1 MYPLSFDKFCLV
13 KELYRHKFIRSSH
26 PKHVGSCV
34 LIDNVGSFNESLK
47 AFRRHGVR
55 DDDVI
60 GHAVFLVAYFTS
72 IIDPRPYPHGR
83 IVRVFDLS
91 GFHLLHATNL
101 RAMRLGLR
109 LTMTAEKYFPEVLQS
124 VIVVNA
130 HPFAI
135 SVYNRLIRG
144 LLLCISARRARSLT
158 RSIPHS
164 IDPSLDRSL
173 ARVLRSPFR
182 QHERTRN
189 KFQFHS
195 DDAVL
200 REMLGCEQLDW
211 QNAESAV
218 EVAMYEYVMR
228 QGRDGGSKGG

>member
-1 MYPLSFDKFCLV
+1 MYQRPTC
-13 KELYRHKFIRSSH
+13 
-26 PKHVGSCV
+26 
-34 LIDNVGSFNESLK
+34 
-47 AFRRHGVR
+47 
-55 DDDVI
+55 
-60 GHAVFLVAYFTS
+60 S
-72 IIDPRPYPHGR
+72 IPHSIDPSLDRSLTRSIPHS
-83 IVRVFDLS
+83 IDPSLD
-91 GFHLLHATNL
+91 
-101 RAMRLGLR
+101 
-109 LTMTAEKYFPEVLQS
+109 
-124 VIVVNA
+124 
-130 HPFAI
+130 
-135 SVYNRLIRG
+135 
-144 LLLCISARRARSLT
+144 RSLT